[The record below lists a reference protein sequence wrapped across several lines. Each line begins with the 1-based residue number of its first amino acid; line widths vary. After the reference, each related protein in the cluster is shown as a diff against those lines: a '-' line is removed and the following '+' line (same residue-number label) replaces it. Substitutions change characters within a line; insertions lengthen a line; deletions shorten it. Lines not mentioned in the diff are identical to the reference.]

1 MLLQYTTSLLNG
13 EKNVPEITISTALFF
28 GFLLGVKHALD
39 ADHIVAVTTIVS
51 RSSSI
56 FRSVLVGLNW
66 GIGHTLTLF
75 AVGFGVLVF
84 KLTIPD
90 RLALSMEF
98 IVGVVLVL
106 LGIPLIRQLV
116 RGSTHI
122 HVHQHGDLRHL
133 HSHAHHD
140 EIPDHNHPHLR
151 RPLLIGIMHGLAGS
165 GALTLLVLSTV
176 SSVVQGLLFLLL
188 FGIGSIL
195 GMLLFSGLI
204 ALPFRLTTGL
214 SLRLN
219 LWVQGS
225 AGLISVAFGL
235 FIIWQTGFVGG
246 LFVST
251 P

>member
-1 MLLQYTTSLLNG
+1 MPEVTVLTTL
-13 EKNVPEITISTALFF
+13 IF
-28 GFLLGVKHALD
+28 GFLLGVRHALD

-51 RSSSI
+51 RSSSL
-56 FRSVLVGLNW
+56 FRSALVGLTW

-75 AVGFGVLVF
+75 IVGFGVLVL

-98 IVGVVLVL
+98 VIGVVLVI

-116 RGSTHI
+116 TGRTHI
-122 HVHQHGDLRHL
+122 HVHQHGDRRHL
-133 HSHAHHD
+133 HSHAHR
-140 EIPDHNHPHLR
+140 EAAPNHNHPHIR
-151 RPLLIGIMHGLAGS
+151 RPLLIGMLHGLAGS
-165 GALTLLVLSTV
+165 GVLTLLILSTM

-204 ALPFRLTTGL
+204 ALPFRLTARR

-219 LWVQGS
+219 LWAQGA

-235 FIIWQTGFVGG
+235 FIMWQTGFVGG
-246 LFVST
+246 LFFAT

>member
-1 MLLQYTTSLLNG
+1 M
-13 EKNVPEITISTALFF
+13 PEVTISTALFF
-28 GFLLGVKHALD
+28 GFLLGVRHALD

-56 FRSVLVGLNW
+56 FRSALVGLNW

-98 IVGVVLVL
+98 VVGIVLVL

-116 RGSTHI
+116 AGRTHI
-122 HVHQHGDLRHL
+122 HVHQHGDSRHL
-133 HSHAHHD
+133 HSHAHH
-140 EIPDHNHPHLR
+140 EETPDHDHQHVR
-151 RPLLIGIMHGLAGS
+151 RPLLIGMMHGLAGS
-165 GALTLLVLSTV
+165 GALTLLVLSTM
-176 SSVVQGLLFLLL
+176 SSVVQGLFFLLL

-204 ALPFRLTTGL
+204 ALPFRLTAKL

-219 LWVQGS
+219 LWVQGA

-235 FIIWQTGFVGG
+235 FIMWQTGFVGG
-246 LFVST
+246 LFFST
-251 P
+251 T